1 MQTAR
6 QLISN
11 SAWNAAFLAYP
22 IFSVL
27 EEAAASMTTKPRTQH
42 RILFATE
49 KVWIFIFTLI
59 ATHWIQISFHCS
71 KFTSIGKN
79 SCWRSAAIESKRA
92 SNMRPMEKGN
102 SFEYIKWH
110 VNVSDFRPV
119 RKTLLE
125 SLRCDAQVW
134 LQLDHTELLAAAAAA
149 AAAHGYRHILPI
161 GFILTWIYTRN
172 LQQLSPTTMD

>member
-49 KVWIFIFTLI
+49 KPTRRASASKRKIVLLKEILAFSRTNATLMVGVGI
-59 ATHWIQISFHCS
+59 ATSSQ
-71 KFTSIGKN
+71 T
-79 SCWRSAAIESKRA
+79 
-92 SNMRPMEKGN
+92 
-102 SFEYIKWH
+102 
-110 VNVSDFRPV
+110 VSP
-119 RKTLLE
+119 LE
-125 SLRCDAQVW
+125 SEPDDPHVCMYVA
-134 LQLDHTELLAAAAAA
+134 
-149 AAAHGYRHILPI
+149 
-161 GFILTWIYTRN
+161 
-172 LQQLSPTTMD
+172 